1 MRLLP
6 RPEEGETAVPINY
19 TTIGAINARLKR
31 SGLPEAEVT
40 VVAFG
45 WTDAEPEAYTGVWVL
60 GSALKTDGLTFIS
73 ADEIDSLEPQTPAAE
88 TALARANAEIA
99 RALRDA
105 EEAKLERDAAIRRA
119 DAAGAVAL
127 VEEEVIRE
135 VEVER
140 DVARQEAR
148 IAEDVAVAATE
159 HSIEVDAKL
168 DTLEQEAAQP
178 AEESESDAPKSERK
192 RSTTARSKKTTA
204 APRRAANR

>member
-1 MRLLP
+1 
-6 RPEEGETAVPINY
+6 VPINY

-73 ADEIDSLEPQTPAAE
+73 ANEIDSLQPHTPAAE

-99 RALRDA
+99 RANADIGRALREA

-127 VEEEVIRE
+127 VEEEAIRE

-140 DVARQEAR
+140 DVARQETR
-148 IAEDVAVAATE
+148 IAEEVAVAATE
-159 HSIEVDAKL
+159 HALEADAKL
-168 DTLEQEAAQP
+168 DTLEQA
-178 AEESESDAPKSERK
+178 AEERAVEGSESDAPKSERK

-204 APRRAANR
+204 APRRAAKR